1 MACGRWSANYTTEA
15 SENDSLLGKLN
26 TAAPAA
32 GFPGLGSDTG
42 EESLEPLVIRCE
54 TRADNKL
61 SPSTPEPLQEGIP
74 GLFCDKIICSTYGL
88 NHTHYGLLYF

>member
-1 MACGRWSANYTTEA
+1 MACGSRSANCTTEA